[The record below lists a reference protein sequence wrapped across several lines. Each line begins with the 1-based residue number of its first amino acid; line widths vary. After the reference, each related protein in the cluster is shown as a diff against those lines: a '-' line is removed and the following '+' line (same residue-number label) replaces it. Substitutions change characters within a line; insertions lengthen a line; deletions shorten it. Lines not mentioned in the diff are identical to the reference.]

1 MKRPS
6 WFAILLTTGIVGMT
20 VQATRLLRAESP
32 TAPRAG
38 DVESATRVAKSPGN
52 DVDERAAPPPPSIAS
67 ANGIVEPA
75 RPEIRVGAAVTGQ
88 IARIAVSEGQRV
100 AAGDVIAELDRRVE
114 AAALAAAEADVLA
127 AKAELDRVLRGT
139 RTEDIR
145 AARAEAEGARARAK
159 LARDVAARTERAA
172 SAGAL
177 TGEELD
183 RARREAESADATAR
197 SAEARE
203 QAAIA
208 GSRRE
213 DIQLARARLAGVEAR
228 RDQAAAIHARM
239 LLLAPSAGEVLQ
251 LPYRVGEYYQAMSQ
265 GGTSEPFAVI
275 GDTTRLRARLDVD
288 ERDIGRIVV
297 GAKTIVRASAYPGT
311 DYPGTVVEIGRRM
324 GRKNVRTDDPIE
336 RNDTKILEVVVALE
350 ATPPLVVGQR
360 VTGYV
365 LGDQTA
371 SR

>member
-1 MKRPS
+1 MKRPR
-6 WFAILLTTGIVGMT
+6 WFTIVLAVAVVGMS
-20 VQATRLLRAESP
+20 VQATRLLRAEPP

-38 DVESATRVAKSPGN
+38 DIEAATRVAMSPGN

-67 ANGIVEPA
+67 ANGVVEPA
-75 RPEIRVGAAVTGQ
+75 QPEIRVGAAVTGQ

-114 AAALAAAEADVLA
+114 AAALAAAEADVTA
-127 AKAELDRVLRGT
+127 ARAELDRVLRGT
-139 RTEDIR
+139 RAEEIR
-145 AARAEAEGARARAK
+145 AARAEAEGARARAT
-159 LARDVAARTERAA
+159 LARGVATRTERAA
-172 SAGAL
+172 TAGAL

-183 RARREAESADATAR
+183 RARREAESADASAR

-228 RDQAAAIHARM
+228 RDQAAAVHARM
-239 LLLAPSAGEVLQ
+239 LLVAPSAGEVLQ
-251 LPYRVGEYYQAMSQ
+251 LPYRAGEYYQAMSQ
-265 GGTSEPFAVI
+265 GGASEPFAVL

-288 ERDIGRIVV
+288 ERDIGRIAV
-297 GAKTIVRASAYPGT
+297 GAKTIVRASAFPGT
-311 DYPGTVVEIGRRM
+311 DYPGTIVEIGRRM
-324 GRKNVRTDDPIE
+324 GRKNVRTDDPVE
-336 RNDTKILEVVVALE
+336 RNDTKILEVVVALD

-365 LGDQTA
+365 LGTK
-371 SR
+371 